1 MSPASGERVERKGS
15 PETHH
20 GYDRPAIGLQ
30 YFAVLIEKEP
40 TDQAGSSD
48 ESDAS
53 NQEVAGS
60 RAHRFQGVAA
70 DRLRVAGW
78 HRVLIGVAR
87 GRRHKPANAR
97 PRDSPFLVA
106 SDSHADG

>member
-1 MSPASGERVERKGS
+1 MSPARGERIEREAS
-15 PETHH
+15 SEIHH
-20 GYDRPAIGLQ
+20 GHDRPAIGLQ
-30 YFAVLIEKEP
+30 YLAALIEKEP
-40 TDQAGSSD
+40 TDQAGGSD

-53 NQEVAGS
+53 NQEVSGS

-70 DRLRVAGW
+70 DGLRVAGW

-87 GRRHKPANAR
+87 GRRHKLANAR
-97 PRDSPFLVA
+97 PYDSPFLVA